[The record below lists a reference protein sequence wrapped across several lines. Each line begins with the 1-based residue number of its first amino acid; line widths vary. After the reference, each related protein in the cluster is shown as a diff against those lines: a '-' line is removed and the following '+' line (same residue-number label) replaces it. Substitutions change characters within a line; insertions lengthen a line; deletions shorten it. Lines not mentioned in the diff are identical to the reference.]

1 MDKIKR
7 LFTKNG
13 RNNRQV
19 NTRIFG
25 LFLLLAIGLILVF
38 GREDSPRPA
47 PTQTEHSEKIEK
59 IVTEKGGPESGTV
72 FSLKY
77 DRNPASFHLTNQTS
91 ADVCVRCS
99 DALFNRSVICFYL
112 RAGED
117 VTLAVPVGYF
127 ELHAAAGEKWENSE
141 KLFGD
146 NTRYFKD
153 TLPNGVEFS
162 RKKTFEFIIEEDF
175 ANLIPI
181 TKEEY

>member
-1 MDKIKR
+1 MEKLKQ

-25 LFLLLAIGLILVF
+25 LFLLLAIGLVLTF
-38 GREDSPRPA
+38 GREKDPDSV
-47 PTQTEHSEKIEK
+47 PTQIEHSEKI
-59 IVTEKGGPESGTV
+59 ITEKSGPESGTV
-72 FSLKY
+72 FFLKY
-77 DRNPASFHLTNQTS
+77 ERNPASFHLTNQTG

-99 DALFNRSVICFYL
+99 DALFNRSVISFYL

-117 VTLAVPVGYF
+117 ATLSVPVGYF
-127 ELHAAAGEKWENSE
+127 ELHVAAGEKWENSE
-141 KLFGD
+141 KLFGE

-162 RKKTFEFIIEEDF
+162 RKKTFEFTIEEDF
-175 ANLIPI
+175 GNLVRI